1 MRPQKSGAAG
11 ADGKEGSPVPDAAS
25 KKAKELEEQ
34 LEAVRGE
41 LSAAR
46 KALGNATSEKEK
58 TQLAA
63 LRDELKTKV
72 CK

>member
-1 MRPQKSGAAG
+1 M
-11 ADGKEGSPVPDAAS
+11 PDAAS